1 MKDKRVSKEIS
12 ISVKKV
18 GKRFNLGSH
27 SAETF
32 REQLT
37 GFFKGRKKDTNNEF
51 WALRNVT
58 FELHKGDV
66 LGIVG
71 KNGSGKS
78 TLLKILS
85 KITPPTEGEIEIFG
99 KLSSLLEVG
108 TGFHPELT
116 GRENIYLNGSILGMT
131 KKQIDIQFDNIVDFA
146 GVSRFLDTPVKR
158 YSSGM
163 YVRLAFA
170 VAAHLEPEILIV
182 DEVLA
187 VGDHE
192 FQKKCLG
199 KMNEV
204 ASKGR
209 TVIFVSHNMGA
220 VAELCNRAI
229 LLDKG
234 TIVEDSY
241 DVKEIINSYIGKYRE
256 SGTAE
261 FENHAGNAC
270 YISAVE
276 SKNHKG
282 KSLSSFDITE
292 KIQLHISFCLKE
304 KIQGLR
310 VGMILKKDNMHDI
323 FYTFNNEINNKFSEL
338 EHGNHTFMFEIPANF
353 LKEGE
358 YQITL
363 TLGNQGNC
371 FDKKDACLS
380 FSVENSFINTE
391 NKGFKKERN
400 GLIVAQG
407 EWFKL

>member
-1 MKDKRVSKEIS
+1 MIPKKEVS
-12 ISVKKV
+12 ISVK
-18 GKRFNLGSH
+18 NLGKKFTLGKES
-27 SAETF
+27 SSTF
-32 REQLT
+32 REQLLNL
-37 GFFKGRKKDTNNEF
+37 FQKKQSDETREF
-51 WALRNVT
+51 WALKNVS
-58 FELHKGDV
+58 FELYKGDV

-85 KITPPTEGEIEIFG
+85 KITPPTEGEIEING

-116 GRENIYLNGSILGMT
+116 GRENIFLNGSILGMT
-131 KKQIDIQFDNIVDFA
+131 KKDIEKQFENIVEFA
-146 GVSRFLDTPVKR
+146 GVSKFLDTPVKR

-229 LLDKG
+229 LLNQGEILD
-234 TIVEDSY
+234 DSR
-241 DVKEIINSYIGKYRE
+241 DVSQVINSYVGKYR
-256 SGTAE
+256 
-261 FENHAGNAC
+261 GNGLTMFDDPSNEVCQFTKIATL
-270 YISAVE
+270 
-276 SKNHKG
+276 NKG
-282 KSLSSFDITE
+282 NKSSSFDLSEEIN
-292 KIQLHISFCLKE
+292 IQIDFELKE
-304 KIQGLR
+304 IVQGLR
-310 VGMILKKDNMHDI
+310 IGLILKKENINEI
-323 FYTFNNEINNKFSEL
+323 FYTFNNEEEYEFSNL
-338 EHGNHTFMFEIPANF
+338 QIGHNSFTYTIPPMF

-363 TLGNQGNC
+363 TLGNTGNC
-371 FDKKDACLS
+371 FEKKESCLN
-380 FSVENSFINTE
+380 FTVENHFVNTE
-391 NKGFKKERN
+391 NKGYKKERN
-400 GLIVAQG
+400 GLVIG
-407 EWFKL
+407 PGTWIKNN